1 MPDAPA
7 NYPSQYESR
16 ITLKGG
22 REVFLRPVL
31 ETDAPLLVDL
41 FNKLSPES
49 RYLRFLRYM
58 DSLPDHLLYRF
69 THVNYTSEFALMAVI
84 QEDGRDAIIGVG
96 RYAYDTNLEETD
108 LAVAVRD
115 DWQKFG
121 LGKLLLEK
129 TIAIGR
135 EHGVSRFVSVL
146 DPRNNLIRH
155 IIANMGY
162 QVKYYVRGGSL
173 QMEIRADS
181 H

>member
-1 MPDAPA
+1 MADAA
-7 NYPSQYESR
+7 SNYPTRYESR
-16 ITLKGG
+16 ITLKEG

-49 RYLRFLRYM
+49 RYLRFLRHM
-58 DSLPDHLLYRF
+58 DSLPDHILHRL
-69 THVNYTSEFALMAVI
+69 THVNYTSEFAIMAVI
-84 QEDGRDAIIGVG
+84 REDGRDAIIGVG
-96 RYAYDTNLEETD
+96 RYAYDQNLGETD

-121 LGKLLLEK
+121 LGKLLLER

-155 IIANMGY
+155 IIADMGY

-173 QMEIRADS
+173 QMEIKVSA
-181 H
+181 

>member
-1 MPDAPA
+1 MPDETAV
-7 NYPSQYESR
+7 YPSQYESR
-16 ITLKGG
+16 ITVKGG

-41 FNKLSPES
+41 FNKLSRES

-84 QEDGRDAIIGVG
+84 QEDGKDAIIGVG
-96 RYAYDTNLEETD
+96 RYAYDQNLGETD

-115 DWQKFG
+115 DWQKVG
-121 LGKLLLEK
+121 LGKLLLQK
-129 TIAIGR
+129 TISIGK
-135 EHGVSRFVSVL
+135 EHGVSRFVSVF

-155 IIANMGY
+155 IVSKLGY
-162 QVKYYVRGGSL
+162 KTRYYVRGGNL
-173 QMEIRADS
+173 QMEVNV
-181 H
+181 